1 MNPASLAGEGRGGGG
16 GIYFGLSA
24 RRHGGA
30 LEATE
35 EREAR
40 VAQEAEDMYQVSFG
54 LFSSCSR
61 SFLRLY

>member
-1 MNPASLAGEGRGGGG
+1 MNPASLAGERRGG

-40 VAQEAEDMYQVSFG
+40 VAQEAEDMYQVSWS
-54 LFSSCSR
+54 LF
-61 SFLRLY
+61 LL